1 MKKFLDEDGGGEK
14 LKTSVHFI
22 HSDKEVRNIFINGLK
37 DDPVQPIHQD
47 DQLIFYVFVPLS
59 TSEIEYIKYI
69 AGELRKKAEKFS
81 ITSLKVL
88 FDGFYE
94 LKYLKRKK
102 CIYAFFEGW
111 YLASYRFLKYKS
123 TAQERKIRITY
134 DPIYNALEAE
144 ALLVANAVCVARD
157 LCNEPANKLTP
168 ISYARKIDALFKD
181 TKVKVTI
188 LDKQALLDHGFH
200 ATYEVG
206 KGSNHSPKV
215 ALLNYENGGKKKMAL
230 VGKGVTFDTGGMN
243 LKQVSDIVDMKMD
256 MGGSAS
262 VIGAMKLVESLQVP
276 VNLQAIIPLVENIPS
291 FNSYLPSDVIRYANG
306 KTVEVGNT
314 DAEGRLI
321 LADALL
327 YAQKVGA
334 TWITDIATLTGTIG
348 QALGLNRAG
357 IYSNQLESISYYE
370 EISAQTGDFIWP
382 MPLVEEY
389 NDLLESECA
398 DIKNISSSPF
408 GGSIT
413 AAMFLHSFITDNS
426 KWIHIDMANVV
437 KPFKVKGYYV
447 DGASGFKVRL
457 LTELIRREVNGNRC

>member
-1 MKKFLDEDGGGEK
+1 MKKFLDEDGGGGEK

-94 LKYLKRKK
+94 LKYLKRKQ

-168 ISYARKIDALFKD
+168 HKLC
-181 TKVKVTI
+181 
-188 LDKQALLDHGFH
+188 
-200 ATYEVG
+200 
-206 KGSNHSPKV
+206 PK
-215 ALLNYENGGKKKMAL
+215 N
-230 VGKGVTFDTGGMN
+230 
-243 LKQVSDIVDMKMD
+243 
-256 MGGSAS
+256 
-262 VIGAMKLVESLQVP
+262 
-276 VNLQAIIPLVENIPS
+276 
-291 FNSYLPSDVIRYANG
+291 R
-306 KTVEVGNT
+306 
-314 DAEGRLI
+314 R
-321 LADALL
+321 
-327 YAQKVGA
+327 
-334 TWITDIATLTGTIG
+334 TL
-348 QALGLNRAG
+348 
-357 IYSNQLESISYYE
+357 
-370 EISAQTGDFIWP
+370 
-382 MPLVEEY
+382 
-389 NDLLESECA
+389 
-398 DIKNISSSPF
+398 
-408 GGSIT
+408 
-413 AAMFLHSFITDNS
+413 
-426 KWIHIDMANVV
+426 
-437 KPFKVKGYYV
+437 
-447 DGASGFKVRL
+447 
-457 LTELIRREVNGNRC
+457 